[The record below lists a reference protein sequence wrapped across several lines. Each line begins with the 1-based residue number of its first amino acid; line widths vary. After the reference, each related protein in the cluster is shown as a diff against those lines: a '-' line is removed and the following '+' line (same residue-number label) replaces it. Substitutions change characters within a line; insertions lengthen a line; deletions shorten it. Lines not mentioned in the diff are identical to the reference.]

1 MCPLRY
7 YFVPFVVYPFLTAK
21 NAKKSTAKN
30 AKIKGKRNH
39 RKFTKLQF
47 TMKPFNQL
55 PITSYQL
62 PVTNYQ
68 LPITSYQQDIPV

>member
-1 MCPLRY
+1 VELIKNASPIFFPLCPLRY

-39 RKFTKLQF
+39 RKFTKLQIKGTVPNF
-47 TMKPFNQL
+47 GKGTWIK
-55 PITSYQL
+55 
-62 PVTNYQ
+62 
-68 LPITSYQQDIPV
+68 